1 MIKQHSGRKNR
12 GTQSYDRDDIIFT
25 HDLAGNLTFLNRVG
39 ENISG
44 YSCAEARHMNIAQ
57 LVAPELAEL
66 VRVRIAGKVKEHL
79 PTVYEIDII
88 AKDGRR
94 VPLEVSS
101 EVILR
106 NGRPI
111 EIHGIAVPSVLRS

>member
-1 MIKQHSGRKNR
+1 MTKQNDGPARRRLKS
-12 GTQSYDRDDIIFT
+12 SDRHDIIFT
-25 HDLAGNLTFLNRVG
+25 HDLAGNLTFLNRAG
-39 ENISG
+39 ESISG
-44 YSCAEARHMNIAQ
+44 YSCAEARQMNIVQ
-57 LVAPELAEL
+57 LVAPELTDL

-94 VPLEVSS
+94 IPLEVSS

-106 NGRPI
+106 NGRPVAI
-111 EIHGIAVPSVLRS
+111 QGIAVPSVMRG